1 MTIFERFAEW
11 AKQFFTK
18 DKLEVVAA
26 DIETLIDA
34 VGDDLQKA
42 EAFIAVLQNVVAKIK
57 GDVTIDQAADQANA
71 QVAEITAAP
80 AADGDEDEAETDVK
94 VS

>member
-80 AADGDEDEAETDVK
+80 AAVDGETEADVK